1 MNMNIDENLYS
12 RQLYVLGHEAM
23 YKMQNSN
30 ILIFGMGGLGA
41 EIAKNI
47 ILAGVKSVTIF
58 DKQNVS
64 YDDLSSQVNLLFYCV
79 INCRTESVDQAQM
92 TMEIRSRKCN
102 DLWQNLRFLNFKTA
116 LSLQYL
122 LRKFFCLFNGKTYS

>member
-1 MNMNIDENLYS
+1 MNIDENLYS

-30 ILIFGMGGLGA
+30 ILILGMGGLGA

-47 ILAGVKSVTIF
+47 VLAGVKSVTIF

-64 YDDLSSQVNLLFYCV
+64 YDDLSSQVNFLFYCV
-79 INCRTESVDQAQM
+79 VSVDRAQM
-92 TMEIRSRKCN
+92 S
-102 DLWQNLRFLNFKTA
+102 
-116 LSLQYL
+116 
-122 LRKFFCLFNGKTYS
+122 NGPMIW